1 MATQTLSPQKTENN
15 HDHLVVRKP
24 VEIPIREPEPEVDK
38 KKPEWEVQNKNDKP
52 KRGAKIVGAV
62 KQHPVIALIVLF
74 VVAAIV
80 SGAWLYFGSYEA
92 TDDAQVDGHLNPISS
107 RISGTVLTVNPDVED
122 SHYVKAGTVLAEIDP
137 ADLQAEVDRARAE
150 YERLRASAVA
160 AQQDVAVISSNST
173 GRMNVADAAVL
184 EASDSIAT
192 EKATLESAQARVVQA
207 EASYTRAEAD
217 RQRYE
222 KLLAKREISQSEYD
236 RIATESTT
244 GHAAVNAAHADLNA
258 AQRRV
263 GQAESRLV
271 ERKADLF
278 AAHTAPE
285 QIRSSIAKATAA
297 GAEAARARAQLTTA
311 ELNLSYTKIV
321 APVSGVI
328 GRKSIE
334 VGQRIQPGQ
343 QLLSIVPVDEVW
355 VTANFKETQLRK
367 MHAGQPVIV
376 HLDSYD
382 RDYHGRI
389 EDLGGATGSRFSLLP
404 PENATGNYVKVV
416 QRVAVRVLLDQGEN
430 SDHLL
435 RPGMSV
441 EAEVKLR

>member
-1 MATQTLSPQKTENN
+1 MAAQTVSPQKTETN
-15 HDHLVVRKP
+15 HDHLVIRKP
-24 VEIPIREPEPEVDK
+24 VEIPIREPEPEAPK
-38 KKPEWEVQNKNDKP
+38 KEIKLT
-52 KRGAKIVGAV
+52 RGAKIVSAIKG
-62 KQHPVIALIVLF
+62 HPVISVIVVL
-74 VVAAIV
+74 VVAAV
-80 SGAWLYFGSYEA
+80 VAGSWLYFGSYEA
-92 TDDAQVDGHLNPISS
+92 TDDAQVDGHLNPISA
-107 RISGTVLTVNPDVED
+107 RISGTVLSVNPEVED
-122 SHYVKAGTVLAEIDP
+122 NHYVKAGTVLAEIDP
-137 ADLQAEVDRARAE
+137 ADLQAEVDRARAD
-150 YERLRASAVA
+150 YERLKASAVA
-160 AQQDVAVISSNST
+160 AQQDVAVTSSNST
-173 GRMNVADAAVL
+173 GKLNLADASVR

-192 EKATLESAQARVVQA
+192 EKASLDAAQARVVQA
-207 EASYTRAEAD
+207 EAGYSRAEAD

-222 KLLAKREISQSEYD
+222 RLLAKREISQSEYD
-236 RIATESTT
+236 RIATEATT
-244 GHAAVNAAHADLNA
+244 DHAAVNAAHADLEA
-258 AQRRV
+258 AGRRI
-263 GQAESRLV
+263 GQAENRLV

-285 QIRSSIAKATAA
+285 QIKSAIARAA
-297 GAEAARARAQLTTA
+297 AAASEADRARAQLTTA
-311 ELNLSYTKIV
+311 ELNLSYTKII

-343 QLLSIVPVDEVW
+343 QLLSIVPVDDVW
-355 VTANFKETQLRK
+355 ITANFKETQLRK
-367 MHAGQPVIV
+367 MHAGQSVTV

-416 QRVAVRVLLDQGEN
+416 QRVAVRILLDQGEN

-441 EAEVKLR
+441 EAKVKLR

>member
-1 MATQTLSPQKTENN
+1 MAAQTVVAPEQSENN
-15 HDHLVVRKP
+15 HDHLSARKP
-24 VEIPIREPEPEVDK
+24 VQIPLREPEH
-38 KKPEWEVQNKNDKP
+38 EVQKKEAQP
-52 KRGAKIVGAV
+52 KRGAKIAAMV
-62 KQHPVIALIVLF
+62 KRHPVIALLALLL
-74 VVAAIV
+74 VAAVIAG
-80 SGAWLYFGSYEA
+80 SWLYFSSYEE
-92 TDDAQVDGHLNPISS
+92 TDDAQVDGHLNPISA
-107 RISGTVLTVNPDVED
+107 RISGTVLKVNPEVED
-122 SHYVKAGTVLAEIDP
+122 NHYVKAGTVLAEIDP
-137 ADLQAEVDRARAE
+137 ADLQAEADRARAD
-150 YERLRASAVA
+150 YERLRASALA

-173 GRMNVADAAVL
+173 GKLNLADASVGEAV
-184 EASDSIAT
+184 DSIAA
-192 EKATLESAQARVVQA
+192 EKASLESAQARVVQA

-236 RIATESTT
+236 RIATEAAT

-258 AQRRV
+258 AGRRV
-263 GQAESRLV
+263 GQAENRLV

-278 AAHTAPE
+278 AAHSAPE
-285 QIRSSIAKATAA
+285 QVKSAVARAA
-297 GAEAARARAQLTTA
+297 AAASEADRARAQLTTA
-311 ELNLSYTKIV
+311 ELNLSYAKII

-328 GRKSIE
+328 GHKSIE

-343 QLLSIVPVDEVW
+343 QLLSIVPVDDVW

-367 MHAGQPVIV
+367 MRPGQPVTI

-382 RDYHGRI
+382 REYPGRI

-416 QRVAVRVLLDQGEN
+416 QRVAVRILLDQGEN

-441 EAEVKLR
+441 EAKVKLR

>member
-1 MATQTLSPQKTENN
+1 MAAQTVVAPERTESN
-15 HDHLVVRKP
+15 HDKPVVRNP
-24 VEIPIREPEPEVDK
+24 VEIPIREAEQEVHK
-38 KKPEWEVQNKNDKP
+38 KDGQP
-52 KRGAKIVGAV
+52 KRGAKIAGAI
-62 KQHPVIALIVLF
+62 KRHPFITLGIVLL
-74 VVAAIV
+74 VAAV
-80 SGAWLYFGSYEA
+80 ASGSWLYFSSYEE
-92 TDDAQVDGHLNPISS
+92 TDDAQVDGHLNPISA
-107 RISGTVLTVNPDVED
+107 RISGTVLNVNPAVED
-122 SHYVKAGTVLAEIDP
+122 NHYVKAGTVLAEIDP
-137 ADLQAEVDRARAE
+137 ADLQAEVARARAD
-150 YERLRASAVA
+150 YERLRAGAVA

-173 GRMNVADAAVL
+173 GRLNLADASVR
-184 EASDSIAT
+184 EAGDSIAA
-192 EKATLESAQARVVQA
+192 EKASLQSAQARVVQA
-207 EASYTRAEAD
+207 EASYSRAEAD

-236 RIATESTT
+236 RIATEAATDR
-244 GHAAVNAAHADLNA
+244 AAVSAAHADLDA
-258 AQRRV
+258 AGRRV
-263 GQAESRLV
+263 GQAENRLV

-285 QIRSSIAKATAA
+285 QIKSSVARAAAATS
-297 GAEAARARAQLTTA
+297 EADRARAQLTTA
-311 ELNLSYTKIV
+311 ELNLSYTRII
-321 APVSGVI
+321 APVSGII

-343 QLLSIVPVDEVW
+343 QLLSIVPVDDVW

-367 MHAGQPVIV
+367 MRPGQPVTI

-382 RDYHGRI
+382 RDYHGKI

-416 QRVAVRVLLDQGEN
+416 QRVEVRILLDEGEN

-441 EAEVKLR
+441 EAKVKLR